1 MTNTFDYFKGVIIMQ
16 LFWAF
21 AFGILTLTIPAG
33 DLPQLAVFTFQN
45 GSVDLATIGTSF
57 QDAVTNQTN
66 IPLLDY
72 GALVFYSG
80 NIILDLILNFFFAIP
95 EMATMLVSALLS
107 FVPLPG
113 GMDVLIRS
121 FLFAIIGVM
130 YVIGLLAFVSN
141 IRSGANII

>member
-1 MTNTFDYFKGVIIMQ
+1 MSNTFDYFKGVIIMQ

-21 AFGILTLTIPAG
+21 AFGILTLTIPAT

-57 QDAVTNQTN
+57 QDAVINQTN

-95 EMATMLVSALLS
+95 EMATMLISAVFM
-107 FVPLPG
+107 FVPIAG
-113 GMDVLIRS
+113 GLETLIKS
-121 FLFAIIGVM
+121 FLFAFIGVM